1 MKTLLEM
8 SNELIGRGFD
18 DLFNYQVEGE
28 ILFLNKMVG
37 SHGNENEIVEFKII
51 EIGTDT
57 DSNGFL
63 THLDTIVEEI

>member
-1 MKTLLEM
+1 MKTLLEL

-28 ILFLNKMVG
+28 ILLLNKMVG